1 MLKKN
6 SCLSRFSKAS
16 KRHEARFE
24 QPDNVFDSYATHAEM
39 AMDRVISCMRR
50 LTGYDFRWVQERY
63 VKHCS
68 HGKGR
73 PSRYDY
79 DTREVNCI
87 FIALMVARGSSET
100 QAMKLLIRLRGDAV
114 VTEGHLREL
123 RNTYRDFRKLGRPT
137 ERDLTI
143 LDKRY
148 QHQLFPSVRHL
159 KLEKRRKSI

>member
-1 MLKKN
+1 MSDIETTDPVRK
-6 SCLSRFSKAS
+6 REIEHAWHVIETAS
-16 KRHEARFE
+16 HAEKEFLFKSLLEGFEAHEARFE

-114 VTEGHLREL
+114 VTEGHLRE
-123 RNTYRDFRKLGRPT
+123 
-137 ERDLTI
+137 
-143 LDKRY
+143 
-148 QHQLFPSVRHL
+148 
-159 KLEKRRKSI
+159 